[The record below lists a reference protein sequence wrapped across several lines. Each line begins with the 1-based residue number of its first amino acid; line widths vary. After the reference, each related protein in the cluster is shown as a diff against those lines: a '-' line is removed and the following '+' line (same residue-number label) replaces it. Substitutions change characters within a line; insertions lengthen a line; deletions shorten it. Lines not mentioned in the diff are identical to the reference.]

1 METDYRDFID
11 IAKLNLSK
19 KLDETINLYEQN
31 KSSELKSEIIE
42 LIKDKREIMLYNTEV
57 IKKYI

>member
-1 METDYRDFID
+1 MEIDYRDFID

-19 KLDETINLYEQN
+19 KLDETINLYEKNQ
-31 KSSELKSEIIE
+31 SSELKSEIIE
-42 LIKDKREIMLYNTEV
+42 LIKDKREIMLFNTEV